1 MLYIKCVLHITIKH
15 LTHKWVQST
24 LNFYNDKRGHYM
36 INKITSFFNSR
47 KGVAI
52 TLIIFGT
59 NIPFVSNTVINIL
72 CVILS

>member
-1 MLYIKCVLHITIKH
+1 
-15 LTHKWVQST
+15 
-24 LNFYNDKRGHYM
+24 M